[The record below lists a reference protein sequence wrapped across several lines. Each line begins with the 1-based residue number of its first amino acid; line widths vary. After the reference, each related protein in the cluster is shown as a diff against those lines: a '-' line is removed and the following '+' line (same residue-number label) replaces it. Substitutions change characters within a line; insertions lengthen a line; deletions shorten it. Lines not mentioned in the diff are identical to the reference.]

1 MRLNVLSI
9 ITFKYNPFKY
19 NRISFFLLMEEVK
32 FERVTSLIKISQSNL
47 NLTLLNFLNCEVRKL
62 LTLKQTKFLGQK
74 LFDEYEIFD

>member
-1 MRLNVLSI
+1 
-9 ITFKYNPFKY
+9 
-19 NRISFFLLMEEVK
+19 MEEVK